1 MYVLRKNGNI
11 SNGDLMNK
19 YVYKK
24 IADKYVA
31 KEHRVRDAIVAFISG
46 GFIGMLGEGI
56 IEILCGCFHMARNM
70 AGTYMILI
78 MIFLASFCTALGFFD
93 KLVSKFKCGLLIPI
107 TGFAHSIASSILDY
121 KNEGF
126 IYGFGSNVFKLAG
139 SVLLYGIVAAVT
151 MAMIRYLLGGVA

>member
-1 MYVLRKNGNI
+1 
-11 SNGDLMNK
+11 MNK
-19 YVYKK
+19 NVYKK

-31 KEHRVRDAIVAFISG
+31 KEHRVRDAILAFVSG
-46 GFIGMLGEGI
+46 GFIGMMGEGI
-56 IEILCGCFHMARNM
+56 IEILCGCFHISRNM

-78 MIFLASFCTALGFFD
+78 MIFFASFCTALGFFD

-139 SVLLYGIVAAVT
+139 SVLLYGIVAAVGVGVV
-151 MAMIRYLLGGVA
+151 RYLLGGVV

>member
-1 MYVLRKNGNI
+1 MYVLKKNGNI

-31 KEHRVRDAIVAFISG
+31 KEHRVRDVIVG
-46 GFIGMLGEGI
+46 KLGERRF
-56 IEILCGCFHMARNM
+56 EILCGCSHMARSM
-70 AGTYMILI
+70 AGTYIILI